1 MIRIYLAL
9 LLIVI
14 PASGLSAQ
22 GLVALKK
29 ETQRFAD
36 PTENVADLV
45 VEIRDNLWKEVL
57 LVPDPNDKHQEIA
70 RLLAFSRGDLQ
81 TGATS
86 GSSGTTSA
94 VISPLLPAIFGMSLE
109 MARSHERSRA
119 PRSRSWPTPPGW
131 CAPRRQAPP
140 APSRFVDREACRTL
154 WTRLGVT
161 ASFDS
166 ARGEKKAELANLETL
181 GSQFSALA
189 VRYEILNRRDVTLD
203 RVNSVAEPFFKRA
216 DALMK
221 GQQELSKA
229 LDGATTRVEKELNTL
244 VTSAPWTGSTGEVRK
259 KMVEEVVRKVVAGT
273 TLSAADA
280 AQARTLWRETLEAY
294 DQLLDRIAGAAVVTL
309 DFSLQ
314 QPDLTTTALAGGIV
328 PKGVRPPALYTARV
342 VFAKAVLPDLDV
354 TSNVSVSLFHEKR
367 QGMPNHFRDVRVGLE
382 GKFKLRSLAGYG
394 RPVLAFAGLYTLLN
408 QEPLGLGITFNG
420 ADIKTRGHIG
430 VFQAK
435 LEFPTANNSMRIPL
449 SLTVSNRT
457 ELIKESEVRGQ
468 IGVSF
473 NLDSLFASVK

>member
-1 MIRIYLAL
+1 VTLAR
-9 LLIVI
+9 VN
-14 PASGLSAQ
+14 
-22 GLVALKK
+22 
-29 ETQRFAD
+29 
-36 PTENVADLV
+36 NVA
-45 VEIRDNLWKEVL
+45 E
-57 LVPDPNDKHQEIA
+57 
-70 RLLAFSRGDLQ
+70 S
-81 TGATS
+81 
-86 GSSGTTSA
+86 
-94 VISPLLPAIFGMSLE
+94 
-109 MARSHERSRA
+109 
-119 PRSRSWPTPPGW
+119 
-131 CAPRRQAPP
+131 
-140 APSRFVDREACRTL
+140 
-154 WTRLGVT
+154 
-161 ASFDS
+161 
-166 ARGEKKAELANLETL
+166 
-181 GSQFSALA
+181 
-189 VRYEILNRRDVTLD
+189 
-203 RVNSVAEPFFKRA
+203 FFKRA
-216 DALMK
+216 AALMK
-221 GQQELSKA
+221 GPQELSKA
-229 LDGATTRVEKELNTL
+229 LDAATTRVEKELKTL

-259 KMVEEVVRKVVAGT
+259 KMVEEVVRKVVAET
-273 TLSAADA
+273 PLSAADA

-309 DFSLQ
+309 DVSLQ

-408 QEPLGLGITFNG
+408 QEPLGLGLTFNG